1 MGQKVHPIGFRLGY
15 TKTWE
20 SRWFSTR
27 NYVRMLHEDIKIR
40 RFLKAKLAHAGIAK
54 VEIERAAKQITVNI
68 HTARPGIVIGKKGSE
83 VEKLKAELEKM
94 TPSQVYI
101 NIREVRRPEVDAVLV
116 AENVALQLEKRVS
129 YRRAMKRAVSTA
141 LRFGAKGVKIHCSGR
156 LSGAEIARSEWY
168 RQGRVP
174 LQTLRA
180 DIDFGI
186 AEAKTTYG
194 KIGVKVWVYKG
205 DITPGLPMKKE
216 AE

>member
-1 MGQKVHPIGFRLGY
+1 
-15 TKTWE
+15 
-20 SRWFSTR
+20 
-27 NYVRMLHEDIKIR
+27 MLHEDIRIR
-40 RFLKAKLAHAGIAK
+40 RFLKAKLSHAGISK
-54 VEIERAAKQITVNI
+54 VEIERAAKQCTVNI
-68 HTARPGIVIGKKGSE
+68 YTARPGIVIGKKGAE

-101 NIREVRRPEVDAVLV
+101 NIREVRRPEIDAVLV

-186 AEAKTTYG
+186 AEARTTYG
-194 KIGVKVWVYKG
+194 TIGVKVWVYKG
-205 DITPGLPMKKE
+205 DITPTVAANKE
-216 AE
+216 VE